1 VNPKQ
6 KIMAF
11 LSRRAS
17 ATGGELR
24 EHLRLSRQALSLHL
38 RNLLETRQ
46 IVRSGTTRGAR
57 YSLEGKAEK
66 PATIARLLPL
76 RGCDEDRVWN
86 QLAVQ
91 LNLARVLRPN
101 VLAIVRY
108 AFTEMLNNAID
119 HSQAERC
126 SIRFTV
132 TPSLVSFDIRD
143 AGIGLFHSIA
153 NKHGLPDEETALVE
167 LLKGKT
173 TTMPEAHA
181 GEGIFF
187 TSRIGDDFTVR
198 SHRIQ
203 MEWKRAKQDV
213 FVSQQRNLAGT
224 AVHFTVHRSAK
235 HKLEDVFGEFAPA
248 EYDFQFQKTRVF
260 VKLLRHDY
268 VSRSEAK
275 RLLANLEK
283 FGEISLDFRD
293 VRSVGQGFADE
304 VFRVFTTRHPG
315 IVIHP
320 EHASPAVLAM
330 IKHVRSATPPQQ
342 LLGNHRGDKG
352 KPEKK
357 QRYLT
362 TH

>member
-1 VNPKQ
+1 
-6 KIMAF
+6 M
-11 LSRRAS
+11 
-17 ATGGELR
+17 
-24 EHLRLSRQALSLHL
+24 SLHL
-38 RNLLETRQ
+38 RSLLETHQ

-66 PATIARLLPL
+66 PITIARLLPIS
-76 RGCDEDRVWN
+76 GCDEDRVWN

-91 LNLARVLRPN
+91 LSLDRTLRPN
-101 VLAIVRY
+101 VLAMVRY

-126 SIRFTV
+126 SIRFIV

-143 AGIGLFHSIA
+143 AGIGAFHSIA
-153 NKHGLPDEETALVE
+153 SKHGLPDEETALVE

-181 GEGIFF
+181 GKGIFF
-187 TSRIGDDFTVR
+187 TSRIGDDFIVR

-213 FVSQQRNLAGT
+213 FVSQQRYVTGT
-224 AVHFTVHRSAK
+224 TVHFTLHRSAK
-235 HKLEDVFGEFAPA
+235 HTLEEVSGEFAPA

-260 VKLLRHDY
+260 VKLLRQDY

-283 FGEISLDFRD
+283 FREISLDFRN

-304 VFRVFTTRHPG
+304 VFRVFANRHPG

-320 EHASPAVLAM
+320 EHAGSAVLAM
-330 IKHVRSATPPQQ
+330 IKHVHAIIPPTTPSQ
-342 LLGNHRGDKG
+342 
-352 KPEKK
+352 
-357 QRYLT
+357 
-362 TH
+362 

>member
-1 VNPKQ
+1 VDTKQ
-6 KIMAF
+6 KILAF
-11 LSRRAS
+11 LSRRPS

-24 EHLRLSRQALSLHL
+24 EHLALSRQAMSLHL
-38 RNLLETRQ
+38 RSLLETHQ
-46 IVRSGTTRGAR
+46 IVRLGTTRGAR
-57 YSLEGKAEK
+57 YSLAGKAEK
-66 PATIARLLPL
+66 PATIARLLPI
-76 RGCDEDRVWN
+76 RDCDEDRVWN

-91 LNLARVLRPN
+91 LNLERVLRPN

-132 TPSLVSFDIRD
+132 TSGFVSFDIRD

-153 NKHGLPDEETALVE
+153 TKHSLPDEETALVE

-187 TSRIGDDFTVR
+187 TSRIGDAFTVR

-203 MEWKRAKQDV
+203 MEWKRAKHDV
-213 FVSQQRNLAGT
+213 FVSQQRHLAGT
-224 AVHFTVHRSAK
+224 AIHFTVHRSAR
-235 HKLEDVFGEFAPA
+235 HKLEEVFGEFAPA

-283 FGEISLDFRD
+283 FREISLDFRD

-304 VFRVFTTRHPG
+304 VFRAFASRHPG
-315 IVIHP
+315 IMIHP
-320 EHASPAVLAM
+320 EHASPPVLAM
-330 IKHVRSATPPQQ
+330 IKHVRPVTPS
-342 LLGNHRGDKG
+342 
-352 KPEKK
+352 
-357 QRYLT
+357 T
-362 TH
+362 TPSQ

>member
-1 VNPKQ
+1 
-6 KIMAF
+6 M
-11 LSRRAS
+11 
-17 ATGGELR
+17 
-24 EHLRLSRQALSLHL
+24 SLHL
-38 RNLLETRQ
+38 RSLLETHQ
-46 IVRSGTTRGAR
+46 VVRSGTTRGAR

-66 PATIARLLPL
+66 PAAINRLLPL
-76 RGCDEDRVWN
+76 RDCDEDRIWS

-91 LNLARVLRPN
+91 LSLDRVLRPN

-126 SIRFTV
+126 SLRFTL
-132 TPSLVSFDIRD
+132 TPSLVGFDIRD
-143 AGIGLFHSIA
+143 AGIGVFHSIA
-153 NKHGLPDEETALVE
+153 SKHRLPDEETALVE

-187 TSRIGDDFTVR
+187 TSRIGDDFIVR

-203 MEWKRAKQDV
+203 MEWKRAKHDV

-224 AVHFTVHRSAK
+224 AVHFTVHRSAR
-235 HKLEDVFGEFAPA
+235 HKLEEVFGEFAPA
-248 EYDFQFQKTRVF
+248 EYDFQFQKTRVL
-260 VKLLRHDY
+260 VKLLRRDY

-275 RLLANLEK
+275 RLLVNLEK
-283 FGEISLDFRD
+283 FREISFDFRD

-304 VFRVFTTRHPG
+304 VFRVFANSHPG

-330 IKHVRSATPPQQ
+330 IKHVRPGTSPTIPSQ
-342 LLGNHRGDKG
+342 
-352 KPEKK
+352 
-357 QRYLT
+357 
-362 TH
+362 

>member
-1 VNPKQ
+1 MKPKQ
-6 KIMAF
+6 KILAF
-11 LSRRAS
+11 LARRVS

-24 EHLRLSRQALSLHL
+24 EHLGFSRQALSLHL
-38 RNLLETRQ
+38 RSLLETHQ

-57 YSLEGKAEK
+57 YSLEGKAK
-66 PATIARLLPL
+66 KLATIARILPL
-76 RGCDEDRVWN
+76 RGCDEDRVWK

-91 LNLARVLRPN
+91 LNLERALRPN
-101 VLAIVRY
+101 VLAMVRY

-132 TPSLVSFDIRD
+132 SASMVSFEIRD
-143 AGIGLFHSIA
+143 AGIGVFHSIA
-153 NKHGLPDEETALVE
+153 SKHGLPDEETALVE

-187 TSRIGDDFTVR
+187 TSRIGDDFIVR
-198 SHRIQ
+198 SHRLQ
-203 MEWKRAKQDV
+203 MEWKRAKHDV
-213 FVSQQRNLAGT
+213 FVSQQRNLSGT
-224 AVHFTVHRSAK
+224 AIHFTVHRSAR
-235 HKLEDVFGEFAPA
+235 HKLEAVFEEFAPE
-248 EYDFQFQKTRVF
+248 EYNFEFQKTKIL
-260 VKLLRHDY
+260 VKLLRRDY

-283 FGEISLDFRD
+283 FREISLDFRD

-304 VFRVFTTRHPG
+304 VFRVFANRHPG

-330 IKHVRSATPPQQ
+330 INHVRPATPPQ
-342 LLGNHRGDKG
+342 
-352 KPEKK
+352 
-357 QRYLT
+357 
-362 TH
+362 